1 MEVILRKGGI
11 KVNKDAKPYL
21 WVRVTM
27 FYFPSSSHVVYQL
40 EMVLKAPATVVGT
53 KKIVPGELWSSGGL
67 SSNIG
72 TPAEL
77 AARMRATIIDTT
89 NKFLNDWLAANQ

>member
-40 EMVLKAPATVVGT
+40 EMVL
-53 KKIVPGELWSSGGL
+53 
-67 SSNIG
+67 N

-77 AARMRATIIDTT
+77 AARMRATISDTT